1 MLGQGLPARANSKE
15 GLGWNGSWLQEMD
28 EVSNSNANGSIPDD
42 HECAKG

>member
-1 MLGQGLPARANSKE
+1 
-15 GLGWNGSWLQEMD
+15 LQEMD